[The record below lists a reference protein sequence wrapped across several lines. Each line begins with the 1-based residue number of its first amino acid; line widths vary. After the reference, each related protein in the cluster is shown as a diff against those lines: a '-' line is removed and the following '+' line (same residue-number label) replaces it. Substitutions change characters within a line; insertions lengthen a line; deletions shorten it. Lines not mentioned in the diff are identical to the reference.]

1 MLFHLHFRS
10 NYRELE
16 QHNYTRFMRQL
27 LLPIFISLLTQQ
39 ALYACEKSVEN
50 FSFDYVDD
58 ILLTSDECRLINN
71 RVIQLKQEFQL
82 TNKTQ
87 KQNQE
92 KYISNS
98 EPLSLQ
104 VQQLRINNQIFGQ
117 VLVGKFLL

>member
-1 MLFHLHFRS
+1 
-10 NYRELE
+10 
-16 QHNYTRFMRQL
+16 MRQL

-39 ALYACEKSVEN
+39 ALYACEISVEN
-50 FSFDYVDD
+50 FSFDYVED
-58 ILLTSDECRLINN
+58 ISLTSDECRLINN

-98 EPLSLQ
+98 ETLSLQ

-117 VLVGKFLL
+117 VLIGKFLL